1 MTLRRA
7 LLLAFL
13 LLGLLPA
20 VALSWLSFSRTRE
33 VMSQRIA
40 DNLGAQASVLQE
52 QLDRTLAEHLHN
64 ALAWRHSELMR
75 DLRLGDVDKR
85 VLNELHALR
94 EGYPGQYDRLEC
106 IDTAG
111 RIVASTDGAR
121 IGRPDD
127 SAAGRT
133 VTDLGRGA
141 RLLAPAGGLV
151 DDRQSLALEVE
162 IPPQPGEAAS
172 PGRLRLDLAAL
183 PLLQS
188 LRNASQGQLTV
199 LVLRE
204 EGGWVAAEGLPASVR
219 AAGTAL
225 EAPTRALARQALAA
239 RDGAADDTLRW
250 GGQPVIVGAAPSRQM
265 AALAGGRWV
274 TLLIQPRDE
283 ALAPVRDMGRI
294 FIGLLAAVALAT
306 VVAGTGLTTAI
317 ARPILALT
325 AATRRFRGD
334 DDASPEPLRAGIAE
348 LDELGQAHADMVHAV
363 RHSRD
368 QLVRSA
374 KLAMLG
380 ELAAVM
386 AHEVR
391 TPLGVLRSS
400 AQLLEREPGLSADSR
415 ELLGLMRSE
424 TERLNRLVTSML
436 DTARPR
442 APQFARCDVHQV
454 LERCLQVQQARQGDA
469 TELVLAP
476 ARLTL
481 EAGARDPVV
490 DGDEE
495 QLLQVLLNLTQNALR
510 AAGSGGRVLLSA
522 RDAADTVTLACDDDG
537 PGVPPDIA
545 DRLFDPF
552 VTRGENGIGLGLA
565 VVQQLVQAHGGSIR
579 VLRSDLGGSRFEF
592 TLPRH
597 HPETPTPT
605 DPA

>member
-7 LLLAFL
+7 LLLAFM
-13 LLGLLPA
+13 LLGLVPA
-20 VALSWLSFSRTRE
+20 IALSWLSFSRTRD

-40 DNLGAQASVLQE
+40 ANLDAQAAVLQE
-52 QLDRTLAEHLHN
+52 QLDRMLAEHLHN
-64 ALAWRHSELMR
+64 ALAWRRSELMR

-85 VLNELHALR
+85 VLNDLHALR

-106 IDTAG
+106 IDAGG
-111 RIVASTDGAR
+111 RIVASTEAAR
-121 IGRPDD
+121 NGRPDD
-127 SAAGRT
+127 GAEHRIA
-133 VTDLGRGA
+133 TDLGRGA
-141 RLLAPAGGLV
+141 RLLSPAGGLV
-151 DDRQSLALEVE
+151 NERQSLALEVD
-162 IPPQPGEAAS
+162 IPPPPGESVS
-172 PGRLRLDLAAL
+172 PGRLRLELAAL

-199 LVLRE
+199 LLLRAQ
-204 EGGWVAAEGLPASVR
+204 GGWVAAEGLPA
-219 AAGTAL
+219 AA
-225 EAPTRALARQALAA
+225 RLASPELQAETQALALQA
-239 RDGAADDTLRW
+239 LQTGDGAQGEWRW
-250 GGQPVIVGAAPSRQM
+250 LGEPVIAGAAASRQM
-265 AALAGGRWV
+265 AGLAGARWV

-283 ALAPVRDMGRI
+283 ALAPVRGMGRI
-294 FIGLLAAVALAT
+294 FVGLLAAVALAT
-306 VVAGTGLTTAI
+306 VLAATLMTTAI

-325 AATRRFRGD
+325 EATRRFRGED
-334 DDASPEPLRAGIAE
+334 GATPEQPRAGIAE
-348 LDELGQAHADMVHAV
+348 LDELGQAHADMVRAV
-363 RHSRD
+363 QRSRD

-400 AQLLEREPGLSADSR
+400 AQLLEREPGLGADSR

-424 TERLNRLVTSML
+424 TERLNRLVTTLL

-442 APQFARCDVHQV
+442 APRFAPCDVHQV
-454 LERCLQVQQARQGDA
+454 LERCQQLQLARQADA
-469 TELVLAP
+469 AQMVLAP
-476 ARLTL
+476 ARLEL
-481 EAGARDPVV
+481 DLGARAPVFQ
-490 DGDEE
+490 GDEE
-495 QLLQVLLNLTQNALR
+495 QLLQVALNLVQNALR

-522 RDAADTVTLACDDDG
+522 RDAPDLLTVACDDDG

-579 VLRSDLGGSRFEF
+579 VLRSALGGSRFEF
-592 TLPRH
+592 TLPRRQI
-597 HPETPTPT
+597 PAPMPD